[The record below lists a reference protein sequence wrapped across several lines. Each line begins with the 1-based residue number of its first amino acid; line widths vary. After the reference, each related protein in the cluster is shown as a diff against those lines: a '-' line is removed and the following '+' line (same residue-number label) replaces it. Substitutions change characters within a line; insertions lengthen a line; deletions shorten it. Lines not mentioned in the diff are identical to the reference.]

1 MTAVMRHLQK
11 TIQIIPLKDKQLWQ
25 FSEQLKNK
33 KSDFFLPLIKQHNLL
48 NLEYNVLCTQ
58 LVHNYTRKNYDRE
71 QLRTELITA
80 LMMAELLAHL
90 YQNYLVVPRE
100 VMRLQKEQEV
110 YKHLLIEAGV
120 KFPSTNLFNTEPSHN
135 FTQKIRAKIAQ
146 YNWPRLL
153 SIRSKRLLDTAVPL
167 AKDLEK
173 FCLFVATVDKYAN
186 PVVAYLGWLF
196 FIPRLSTNLFLLF
209 KHLIPGFWMGEEEKK
224 IGWTTRF
231 HAQLQRRWPEIGNDI
246 AWMTG
251 GILNCFILIGPF
263 LAPFSVYVNVGLF
276 GYDVLLASIRA
287 MLEIKRLHTLKEEY
301 NNLANSIKEQ
311 GDKQELIEIYEFQ
324 QHLDTQLNY
333 EYKRLLFGVCN
344 TTALLL
350 AASITIPIFVA
361 SPIVPFISAL
371 LLVSITVAGY
381 LIWQNIEKKRPN
393 EKVEKLLNLPSPLT
407 AHSFFA
413 SKQGIQKSSEVDL
426 ELLDPSLELNQM

>member
-11 TIQIIPLKDKQLWQ
+11 IIPMSPLKDKQLWQ
-25 FSEQLKNK
+25 FSEQLNHK
-33 KSDFFLPLIKQHNLL
+33 KIEFFLPLIKQHNLL

-58 LVHNYTRKNYDRE
+58 LVHNYTRKNYDPE
-71 QLRTELITA
+71 QLKAELITA
-80 LMMAELLAHL
+80 LMMAELLAYL
-90 YQNYLVVPRE
+90 YQHYLVVPRE

-110 YKHLLIEAGV
+110 YRHLLIDAGI
-120 KFPSTNLFNTEPSHN
+120 KFPSTNLFNIEPSHN
-135 FTQKIRAKIAQ
+135 FTQKIRGKIAQ
-146 YNWPRLL
+146 VNWLRLFL
-153 SIRSKRLLDTAVPL
+153 VRSKRVLNTCVPL

-186 PVVAYLGWLF
+186 PVVAYLGWVF

-209 KHLIPGFWMGEEEKK
+209 KHLIPGFWMDEKEK
-224 IGWTTRF
+224 SIGWTTRF

-251 GILNCFILIGPF
+251 GILNCFILLGP

-287 MLEIKRLHTLKEEY
+287 MLEIKHLHALKEEY
-301 NNLANSIKEQ
+301 NNLANSLKDQ
-311 GDKQELIEIYEFQ
+311 GDNQELVEIYEYQ
-324 QHLDTQLNY
+324 QHLDAQLNY

-381 LIWQNIEKKRPN
+381 LIWQNIEKKRPS
-393 EKVEKLLNLPSPLT
+393 EKVEKHLSLPSPLT
-407 AHSFFA
+407 ANSFFA
-413 SKQGIQKSSEVDL
+413 SKQGIKKSIEVDIEPL
-426 ELLDPSLELNQM
+426 NSSLELNQM